1 MKAITIINIERI
13 KQISIKDDIYDYG
26 DVSSKLDAYIK
37 RNMRSITIEF
47 TDTKNI
53 PDRIL
58 NEFAPWKKR
67 CTYNKKTK
75 IYQLK
80 IFYQQQDTY
89 ELVVRLLGYGS
100 LIRIL
105 NKDSALYNEYN
116 KRLEKQRE
124 IENSKEKQLEH

>member
-1 MKAITIINIERI
+1 MNLHLGK
-13 KQISIKDDIYDYG
+13 KD
-26 DVSSKLDAYIK
+26 
-37 RNMRSITIEF
+37 
-47 TDTKNI
+47 
-53 PDRIL
+53 
-58 NEFAPWKKR
+58 
-67 CTYNKKTK
+67 NKKTK